1 MMRAL
6 ISLPLIFAIVG
17 CSSIM
22 NKTEEYWE
30 KPGASDRDF
39 NVDRGQC
46 NAQAFSVAGGN
57 LMQMVIVQNSCLQG
71 KGWQLVARQ
80 VPRF

>member
-1 MMRAL
+1 
-6 ISLPLIFAIVG
+6 
-17 CSSIM
+17 M
-22 NKTEEYWE
+22 NKTEEHWE

-57 LMQMVIVQNSCLQG
+57 IMQIAIVQNSCLQG